1 MPWISDVTL
10 YRSTAAL
17 LAGCASILTT
27 QANAQ
32 TAPDTTTETQVD
44 EMVVTAR
51 RANASINGI
60 NVEPLRLPQNVRVLD
75 ARLIESLGSSRLDDL
90 IDLSGSVSRQNGFGG
105 LWDNYAI
112 RGFSGDINGG
122 PDLLINRFNANRG
135 FNAQRDVATIELFQV
150 LKGPAGALSGKGEPG
165 GSINIVT
172 KAPQDVF
179 QAIVAGEVGS
189 FDHYRASLDVG
200 GPLSDHWAAR
210 LVAVAQ
216 DDGSFRDSVESDRLL
231 VAPSIAFRPSET
243 LNFLYQ
249 GEYSRVRV
257 PLDRGVVALER
268 VAGSGVLDGLVLP
281 RERYLGEAGR
291 DDTELESF
299 QHQAAV
305 TARLRPGL
313 LIEGG
318 IQYRDG
324 TLFGTAS
331 EPTLLIGD
339 FTRRRRQLRDYDF
352 DDLSA
357 RLEVAATGHFVGV
370 EHQARIGID
379 AYDFTLHSRVNRFA
393 GNAANP
399 FGVNVRNP
407 VYGQPL
413 PTLAPQSDTTEY
425 QKGEAIYVQDLI
437 TLGDRW
443 SVLLGVRQDR
453 VRQTVRNSL
462 RSTTIGQEV
471 DVTSPRAAV
480 TYKVSDPLSA
490 YVSWGR
496 SFRFNNGTD
505 FAGAAF
511 EPERGRVWE
520 GGIKYAL
527 LGGMVNGAVS
537 AFNIEKENIL
547 TSDPVNSG
555 FSVAIGRARSRGFE
569 ADLNARVGRQF
580 DLTAVFAYVD
590 TEVLADEGGTGT
602 PAIRPGTELSN
613 IPLHSGSVF
622 AQWRSSNSDS
632 GFFTVS
638 GGVTYV
644 GDREGTPSG
653 VATVNSGTGA
663 RRATFRLPSYVT
675 AKLGA
680 GYQFTPRLS
689 GRVDVDNLFD
699 EHYLASS
706 FNELWIMPGTP
717 RTVRVSLRADF

>member
-1 MPWISDVTL
+1 MTA

-17 LAGCASILTT
+17 LAGCALSILAT
-27 QANAQ
+27 QVNAQ
-32 TAPDTTTETQVD
+32 AAADTDTATQID
-44 EMVVTAR
+44 EIVVTAR
-51 RANASINGI
+51 RANASVNGI

-75 ARLIESLGSSRLDDL
+75 ARLIEGLGARRLDDL
-90 IDLSGSVSRQNGFGG
+90 IDLSGSVSRQNSFGG

-172 KAPQDVF
+172 KAPQDDF
-179 QAIVAGEVGS
+179 HATIVGEIGS
-189 FDHYRASLDVG
+189 FDHYRGSLDFG
-200 GPLSDHWAAR
+200 GPLSDQWSTR
-210 LVAVAQ
+210 LVAVVQ

-231 VAPSIAFRPSET
+231 VAPSIAFRPNET
-243 LNFLYQ
+243 LNVLYQ

-268 VAGSGVLDGLVLP
+268 VPGSGVLDGLVLP

-313 LIEGG
+313 LVEGG
-318 IQYRDG
+318 IQYRQG
-324 TLFGTAS
+324 TLFGAAS

-339 FTRRRRQLRDYDF
+339 VTRRRRQLRDNDF

-357 RLEVAATGHFVGV
+357 RIEVAATGRFLGV
-370 EHQARIGID
+370 DHQARMGID
-379 AYDFTLHSRVNRFA
+379 AYDFTLHSRGDRFA
-393 GNAANP
+393 GNATNP
-399 FGVNVRNP
+399 FGINVRNP

-413 PTLAPQSDTTEY
+413 PTLVPQSDNTEN
-425 QKGEAIYVQDLI
+425 QKGEALYAQDLV

-453 VRQTVRNSL
+453 VRQTVRNNL
-462 RSTTIGQEV
+462 RSTATGQEV
-471 DVTSPRAAV
+471 EVTSPRAAV
-480 TYKVSDPLSA
+480 TYKVSDGLSA

-496 SFRFNNGTD
+496 SFRFNNGVD
-505 FAGAAF
+505 FTSAAF
-511 EPERGRVWE
+511 DPERGRVWE

-527 LGGMVNGAVS
+527 FDGIVNGTVS
-537 AFNIEKENIL
+537 AFDIEKENIL
-547 TSDPVNSG
+547 TTDPVNSG

-569 ADLNARVGRQF
+569 ADINARISRQL
-580 DLTAVFAYVD
+580 DLTAVYAYVD
-590 TEVLADEGGTGT
+590 TEVLPDDGGTGT
-602 PAIRPGTELSN
+602 PAIAPGTELSN
-613 IPLHSGSVF
+613 IPLHSGSLF
-622 AQWRSSNSDS
+622 AQWRSSDADS
-632 GFFTVS
+632 GFITVS

-644 GDREGTPSG
+644 GEREGTPSG
-653 VATVNSGTGA
+653 VATVNTGSGA
-663 RRATFRLPSYVT
+663 RRATFRLPDYIT
-675 AKLGA
+675 ARAGA

-689 GRVDVDNLFD
+689 GHIDVDNLFD

-706 FNELWIMPGTP
+706 FNELWIMPGAP